1 MGLTLKP
8 ANKVN
13 LNRRGIKRL
22 MALHPSYLLG
32 RWFRISQPTLRR
44 YMAGTEPKSQAVT
57 EYINAEVERLLH
69 AGRDEMAVLKRYVN
83 EWANHRVS
91 VDASRPGLDC
101 PMFVLRYAVGEVYS
115 RFEVAS
121 NTLYLS
127 RVHLLY
133 WLGETCPDSKQL
145 RQRLQERGLFQPVR
159 LNMNEGTGCPA
170 ATMDAYQIDLARED
184 MQAIRTLLLQ
194 SSERDDPGQDG
205 KIKGRVEIGLTQ
217 IQTGQPVLATATKP
231 SQPPDASLT
240 PAEPS
245 RR

>member
-1 MGLTLKP
+1 MDLILKP
-8 ANKVN
+8 ANRLN

-22 MALHPSYLLG
+22 MALHPSYQLG
-32 RWFRISQPTLRR
+32 KWFGISQPTLRR
-44 YMAGTEPKSQAVT
+44 YMAGTEPKAQAVT
-57 EYINAEVERLLH
+57 EYINAEIERLLH
-69 AGRDEMAVLKRYVN
+69 AGRDEMAVLKKYIN

-101 PMFVLRYAVGEVYS
+101 PFFVLRYAVGEVYS

-145 RQRLQERGLFQPVR
+145 RERFQARGLFQTTR

-170 ATMDAYQIDLARED
+170 ATMDAYQIDLERPD
-184 MQAIRTLLLQ
+184 MEGIRTMLMQ
-194 SSERDDPGQDG
+194 SAERDDPGQDG
-205 KIKGRVEIGLTQ
+205 KIKERVDIGLTQ
-217 IQTGQPVLATATKP
+217 IQPGLPVLPTGTKP
-231 SQPPDASLT
+231 SQPPDA
-240 PAEPS
+240 
-245 RR
+245 